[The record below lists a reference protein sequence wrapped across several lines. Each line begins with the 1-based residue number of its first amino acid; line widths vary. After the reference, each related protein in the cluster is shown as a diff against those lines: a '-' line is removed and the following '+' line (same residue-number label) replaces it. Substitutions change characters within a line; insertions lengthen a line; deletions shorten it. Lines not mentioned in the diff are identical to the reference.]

1 MPDYSLITTEYPL
14 GFLLLCLV
22 LGLAYAFFL
31 YRKDEKLKHAANYL
45 KILLFSF
52 RALTVSIIAFL
63 LLNPVIHSTGQYVE
77 EPIVVIAQDVSES
90 MVSDT
95 TKLAPLIKNTDEI
108 FNSISENYDT
118 KIYSFGESFRPG
130 IEYEFSDKQTNISE
144 AVQKVQAQY
153 FNRNIGALILISD
166 GIYNSGSNPIYTASQ
181 VGFPIHTIAVGNPEP
196 KKDLILKD
204 AEYNKIVF
212 LNDIYPLHVNI
223 EAKKLAGENSKLS
236 VYENGRIIETRN
248 IQITS
253 DDFYTTVELEAKAET
268 TGVRRLRFVLE
279 TIEGEYSSLN
289 NRKEIIFE
297 VIDSKQKIL
306 ILGNSPHPDIGALKS
321 SLDKN
326 KNFETE
332 FSIIGQNT
340 KPLSSY
346 NLVIMHQLPSVSHSA
361 LREIESLR
369 NNQIPTLWIIG
380 KQTAT
385 DKFNTTGSS
394 LKIQSQASSF
404 DPATGIFNPN
414 FSMFELLPEIDN
426 LLQNAPPLETPFGKY
441 SNYSPNNVLFF
452 RKIQDVETE
461 SPLVVFSNNQS
472 PAKSAV
478 ITGEG
483 LWRWKIY
490 DYKLHQNHILF
501 NEFIQKTCQYLS
513 LKIDKDRFRVK
524 VENIIAEN
532 QDVIFRA
539 ERYNKSYELINEQD
553 VNLQLTDSLGDTYDF
568 VFDKTRQSYE
578 LNLGKLAAGDYRWK
592 AETDI
597 DGKKLS
603 KQGEI
608 SIHTLNTEARN
619 TRANHQLLYNIS
631 EKTGGQMFNL
641 QQSSELIKRL
651 TEDVRMKPVA
661 HSEKNS
667 FKIIHAKLL
676 FFLILL
682 LLAAEWFIRKY
693 SGSY

>member
-14 GFLLLCLV
+14 GFLVLCILL
-22 LGLAYAFFL
+22 GIAYAYFL
-31 YRKDEKLKHAANYL
+31 YRKDEKLKHAANYV

-52 RALTVSIIAFL
+52 RSLAVSIIAFL
-63 LLNPVIHSTGQYVE
+63 LLNPVIHSTGQYIE
-77 EPIVVIAQDVSES
+77 EPIVVIAQDASES
-90 MVSDT
+90 MVYDT
-95 TKLAPLIKNTDEI
+95 TKLASLKSNTDRI
-108 FNSISENYDT
+108 LNSLSESYDT
-118 KIYSFGESFRPG
+118 KSYSFGEYFRPG
-130 IEYEFSDKQTNISE
+130 NGYEFSDKQTNISE
-144 AVQKVQAQY
+144 ALEKVQAQY
-153 FNRNIGALILISD
+153 FNRNIGALVLISD
-166 GIYNSGSNPIYTASQ
+166 GIYNSGSNPAYTASQ
-181 VGFPIHTIAVGNPEP
+181 LGFPIYTLATGSPEP

-204 AEYNKIVF
+204 VEYNKIVF
-212 LNDIYPLHVNI
+212 LNDIYPLPVNI
-223 EAKKLAGENSKLS
+223 EAKKLAGETAKLS
-236 VYENGRIIETRN
+236 VYENGRLKERQN
-248 IQITS
+248 ISISS
-253 DDFYTTVELEAKAET
+253 DDFYTTLNLEAKAEN
-268 TGVRRLRFVLE
+268 TGIRRLRFVLE
-279 TIEGEYSSLN
+279 ALEGEYSKQN
-289 NRKEIIFE
+289 NTKEIIFE

-306 ILGNSPHPDIGALKS
+306 LLSNSPHPDIGAIKS

-332 FSIIGQNT
+332 VSIIGQNK

-346 NLVIMHQLPSVSHSA
+346 NLVIMHQLPSVSNSA
-361 LREIESLR
+361 LKEIEHIR
-369 NNQIPTLWIIG
+369 NNQIPTLWILG
-380 KQTAT
+380 KQSAV
-385 DKFNTTGSS
+385 DKFNTAQSS
-394 LKIQSQASSF
+394 LNIQSQASSF

-414 FSMFELLPEIDN
+414 FSLFELLPEIDN

-441 SNYSPNNVLFF
+441 SNYTSNNVLFF

-461 SPLVVFSNNQS
+461 TPLAVFNNNPS
-472 PAKSAV
+472 ISKSAV

-513 LKIDKDRFRVK
+513 LKVDKDRFRVS

-539 ERYNKSYELINEQD
+539 ERYNKSYELIND
-553 VNLQLTDSLGDTYDF
+553 DDIKLQLIDSLDDTYEF
-568 VFDKTRQSYE
+568 VFDKTGKSYE
-578 LNLGKLAAGDYRWK
+578 INLGKLAAGDYRWK
-592 AETDI
+592 AETVI
-597 DGKKLS
+597 DGKNMS

-631 EKTGGQMFNL
+631 EKTGGQMFDM
-641 QQSSELIKRL
+641 QQSAELIKQL
-651 TEDVRMKPVA
+651 KQDVRMKPTA
-661 HSEKNS
+661 HPERKS

-676 FFLILL
+676 FFIIMF
-682 LLAAEWFIRKY
+682 LLATEWFVRKY